1 MMLKQKMSVFE
12 YRKVH
17 PRVSACLF
25 HCTHLRNT
33 LYSWRGRFGG
43 RPHSIPVGVTDNGGS
58 TPAGTSGKVV
68 GVSFLAPLAPKGAVV
83 AQGSGIALVDV
94 GVFELQDPKGLF
106 AALSRRL
113 IELTVGEL
121 GVRRGG
127 DGARQEEGGKK
138 RSPWRE
144 EL

>member
-1 MMLKQKMSVFE
+1 MLKQKMSVFE

-58 TPAGTSGKVV
+58 TPAGTSGKIV

-83 AQGSGIALVDV
+83 AQGAGVALVDI
-94 GVFELQDPKGLF
+94 GVFKFEDLEGLF
-106 AALSRRL
+106 ASLSRRF
-113 IELTVGEL
+113 IELPVGEL
-121 GVRRGG
+121 RVRESC
-127 DGARQEEGGKK
+127 DGAC
-138 RSPWRE
+138 
-144 EL
+144 